1 MSLVFVPLWTS
12 GYVVGKLATDHVDV
26 LTVLVWRFVIASVL
40 MWGLTLVVRPP
51 MPRGREWLHLGV
63 VGFLLQIGQFGGIY
77 SGLAGGVSAGLTSLL
92 AGLAPLL
99 VGLLAPLVSDERIG
113 LPQVVGLALGASGVV
128 IVIGADVEG
137 AVPWGALSLTV
148 VGVLSLVAGTLYQ
161 RRLAAHPTALIPT
174 IAAQNTLSLVL
185 CTPVLLLTDTMV
197 APAGT
202 EGWLTTTYLGLF
214 PSCLGFALFYT
225 LLQRRGTTY
234 VSSLLNLVP
243 AVTAL
248 VSVPVLG
255 EDLTPRIVLGLVVAI
270 VGLYVGVVWHAR
282 REARA
287 ADVREREP
295 AAT

>member
-1 MSLVFVPLWTS
+1 MSVVFVPLWTS
-12 GYVVGKLATDHVDV
+12 GYVVGKLATDRVDV

-51 MPRGREWLHLGV
+51 MPRGRQWVHLGV

-77 SGLAGGVSAGLTSLL
+77 TGLAHGVSAGLTSLL

-113 LPQVVGLALGASGVV
+113 LPQVVGLALGATGVV
-128 IVIGADVEG
+128 IVIGADVGSEI
-137 AVPWGALSLTV
+137 PWGALSLTV
-148 VGVLSLVAGTLYQ
+148 IGVLSLVAGTLYQ
-161 RRLAAHPTALIPT
+161 RRLREEPTALIPT
-174 IAAQNTLSLVL
+174 IAAQNSLSFVICL
-185 CTPVLLLTDTMV
+185 PVLLLTDTMPSPV
-197 APAGT
+197 DPG
-202 EGWLTTTYLGLF
+202 GWLTTVYLGLF

-248 VSVPVLG
+248 VSVPILG
-255 EDLTPRIVLGLVVAI
+255 EHLTPRIVLGLAVAI
-270 VGLYVGVVWHAR
+270 VGLYVGVVWHGR
-282 REARA
+282 RQAQAARA
-287 ADVREREP
+287 DEQEP
-295 AAT
+295 IRA

>member
-26 LTVLVWRFVIASVL
+26 LTVLVWRFLVASVL
-40 MWGLTLVVRPP
+40 MWALTALLRPP
-51 MPRGREWLHLGV
+51 LPRGRQWLHLGV

-77 SGLAGGVSAGLTSLL
+77 SGLAGGVSAGLTALL

-113 LPQVVGLALGASGVV
+113 LPQVVGLALGATGVV
-128 IVIGADVEG
+128 IVIGADVQG
-137 AVPWGALSLTV
+137 AVPWGALGLTV

-161 RRLAAHPTALIPT
+161 RRLTAQPTSLIPT
-174 IAAQNTLSLVL
+174 IAAQNTLSLVI
-185 CTPVLLLTDTMV
+185 CSPILLLTDTMRS
-197 APAGT
+197 PADPG
-202 EGWLTTTYLGLF
+202 GWLATLYLGLF

-225 LLQRRGTTY
+225 LLRRRGTTY

-248 VSVPVLG
+248 ASVPILG
-255 EDLTPRIVLGLVVAI
+255 EHLTPRIVLGLAVAI
-270 VGLYVGVVWHAR
+270 TGLYVGVVWHGRRQAR
-282 REARA
+282 ETA
-287 ADVREREP
+287 AQAPEKVP
-295 AAT
+295 A

>member
-26 LTVLVWRFVIASVL
+26 LTVLVWRFLVASVL
-40 MWGLTLVVRPP
+40 MWALTALVRPP
-51 MPRGREWLHLGV
+51 MPRGRQWWHLGV

-77 SGLAGGVSAGLTSLL
+77 SGLAHGVSAGLTALL

-113 LPQVVGLALGASGVV
+113 LPQVVGLALGATGVV

-137 AVPWGALSLTV
+137 AVPWGALGLTV
-148 VGVLSLVAGTLYQ
+148 LGVLSLVAGTLYQ
-161 RRLAAHPTALIPT
+161 RRLAARPTSLIPT
-174 IAAQNTLSLVL
+174 IAAQNSLSLVI
-185 CTPVLLLTDTMV
+185 CAPILLLTDTMGSPV
-197 APAGT
+197 DTG
-202 EGWLTTTYLGLF
+202 GWLATLYLGLF

-225 LLQRRGTTY
+225 LLQRKGTTY

-248 VSVPVLG
+248 ASVPILG
-255 EDLTPRIVLGLVVAI
+255 EHLTPRIVLGLVVAI
-270 VGLYVGVVWHAR
+270 VGLYVGVVWHGR
-282 REARA
+282 REARSA
-287 ADVREREP
+287 REP
-295 AAT
+295 APEHVRA